1 MTEAEWLACENTKP
15 MLEYLDGKASNRKLC
30 LFAAWCCR
38 AIWSHM
44 KKSSRRSVEVTE
56 RFLEGRASETVL
68 EAAIAKATAAFEETS
83 ENTIEHHITFAAS
96 LGGMEEQFRCLAF
109 GTFPPVRANGVVPTA
124 ERCSAQRPVAHPS
137 GIRAEE

>member
-1 MTEAEWLACENTKP
+1 MGVTSDEAENAPRLRVLYGEDSKESKP
-15 MLEYLDGKASNRKLC
+15 PN
-30 LFAAWCCR
+30 
-38 AIWSHM
+38 
-44 KKSSRRSVEVTE
+44 
-56 RFLEGRASETVL
+56 
-68 EAAIAKATAAFEETS
+68 EAPSQDTPRQG
-83 ENTIEHHITFAAS
+83 